1 MTEKQLQEL
10 YDSLTIEQKVGQL
23 FQCSGTAF
31 VRDGTVTG
39 VTWLPWLNENY
50 IKNCGSILNVFDNTK
65 LTNIQEKHLKNNPV
79 PLMFM
84 SDIINGYK
92 VVFPSSIAQGCSFN
106 PELAQKAAKIT
117 AFEASKHGVNVTFSP
132 MCDVSRD
139 ARWGR
144 ISEGYGESTLL
155 NADFAKANVIG
166 YQGDD
171 IGSGDNIA
179 ACVKHFAAYGAP
191 YDGRDYSGCEM
202 SERKLRTT
210 YLPAYK
216 AAIDA
221 GAKLVMPAFNTING
235 VPCTANPHLLKD
247 ILRDEWGFDG
257 VVISDYQAVEGV
269 YGEGAANTP
278 IEASKLCIEAG
289 VDIDMVDNYYCDY
302 LKEGIQNG
310 EIDEKYLK
318 ESVMRVLRL
327 KNELGILD
335 DPYKFIKIP
344 SEDVELNSE
353 QHKDF
358 AIDMV
363 CQSSVLLKNENN
375 TLPLKQDEKV
385 AFIGP
390 FSDVNELMTRWSM
403 VTHHR
408 DKGVSIKQALDEKYG
423 EGKYSCVKG
432 SPFMYEYEQ
441 IDMWE
446 PDSAIGKEQELLK
459 QAIENAK
466 QADKVVL
473 CLGEHQCLF
482 GECHSRS
489 DIKLPKA
496 QRDLFDE
503 IYKVNQNITVVLFN
517 GRPIQLDDI
526 NDKASAILDVWFPGT
541 YGADAIVDMLFGV
554 RVPSGKLSMCFPQ
567 NVGQVPIHHE
577 VLKTNHYHP
586 VGGKDIGYCC
596 RYIDCTNLPLYPFGF
611 GLSYTNFEYEKPTI
625 SKNTMTE
632 DETLTVS
639 VKVTNTGN
647 FDAYEAVQLY
657 LHDEQATLISLPVK
671 VLKAYKKVFLK
682 KGETKTV
689 EFTIDN
695 EMLKFYDYKMDYIS
709 EKGLF
714 TAFLDGSSDTNNYVQ
729 FELV

>member
-10 YDSLTIEQKVGQL
+10 LDSLTIEQKVGQL

-39 VTWLPWLNENY
+39 VTWLPWLNEDY

-65 LTNIQEKHLKNNPV
+65 LRNIQEKHLKNNPV

-84 SDIINGYK
+84 ADIINGYK

-106 PELAQKAAKIT
+106 PALAKRAAEIA

-155 NADFAKANVIG
+155 NADFAKANVEG

-179 ACVKHFAAYGAP
+179 SCVKHFAAYGAP
-191 YDGRDYSGCEM
+191 YDGRDYAGCEM
-202 SERKLRTT
+202 SERMLRTT

-216 AAIDA
+216 AAVDA
-221 GAKLVMPAFNTING
+221 GVKLVMPSFNTING
-235 VPCTANPHLLKD
+235 VPSTANPFLLKD

-269 YGEGAANTP
+269 YKEGAANTK
-278 IEASKLCIEAG
+278 IDAAKLCIEFG
-289 VDIDMVDNYYCDY
+289 VDIDMVDNYYSDY
-302 LKEGIQNG
+302 LKEGVKNG
-310 EIDEKYLK
+310 EIDESFVN

-335 DPYKFIKIP
+335 DPYKFIKVP
-344 SEDVELNSE
+344 SEEIELNSE
-353 QHKDF
+353 QHQEF
-358 AIDMV
+358 ATDMV

-375 TLPLKQDEKV
+375 TLPLKQNEKV

-390 FSDVNELMTRWSM
+390 YCDVNELMTRWSM

-408 DKGVSIKQALDEKYG
+408 DKGISIKQALYNKFG
-423 EGKYSCVKG
+423 EGKYPCEKA

-441 IDMWE
+441 ADMWG
-446 PDSAIGKEQELLK
+446 PDPAIGNEEELLRSAIEVAK
-459 QAIENAK
+459 NAE
-466 QADKVVL
+466 KVVL

-489 DIKLPKA
+489 DIRLPKA

-517 GRPIQLDDI
+517 GRPLVLDDI
-526 NDKASAILDVWFPGT
+526 NDKANAILDVWFPGT
-541 YGADAIVDMLFGV
+541 YGANAIVDMLFGE

-567 NVGQVPIHHE
+567 TLGQVPLHHE
-577 VLKTNHYHP
+577 MLKTNHYHP

-611 GLSYTNFEYEKPTI
+611 GLSYTNFEYSKPVA
-625 SKNTMTE
+625 SKDTMTE
-632 DETLTVS
+632 DETITVS
-639 VKVTNTGN
+639 VDVTNTGKV
-647 FDAYEAVQLY
+647 DAFETVQLY
-657 LHDEQATLISLPVK
+657 LHDEQATLISLPIK
-671 VLKAYKKVFLK
+671 VLKAYKKVFIK
-682 KGETKTV
+682 AGETQTV
-689 EFTIDN
+689 EFVIDN
-695 EMLKFYDYKMDYIS
+695 EMLKFYNYKMEFVS
-709 EKGLF
+709 EKGKF
-714 TAFLDGSSDTNNYVQ
+714 TAFVGESSATENSVQ